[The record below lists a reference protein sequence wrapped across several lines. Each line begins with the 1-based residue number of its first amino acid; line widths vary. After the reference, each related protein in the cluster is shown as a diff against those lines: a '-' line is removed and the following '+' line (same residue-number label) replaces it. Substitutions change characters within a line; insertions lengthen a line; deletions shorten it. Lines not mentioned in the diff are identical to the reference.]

1 VSDSPVGYPATLSI
15 DVKEAE
21 RDKVSV
27 GFRPFVAIP
36 ILIILGL
43 LTGASFQWEH
53 SMWNYEMPVA
63 GLVPLP
69 TLLMILFQQ
78 KYPRWWFD
86 WNLALARFGTRVAAF
101 MTLLHDDYPS
111 TDELQYVHLD
121 IPYPDVKAE
130 LNRWMPLV
138 KWFLAI
144 PHLFIL
150 AFLSIAV
157 FFCTVFA
164 WFAILFTGR
173 YPQSLVGFIVG
184 YLRWEVR
191 VAAYAF
197 LLTTDIYPPFSLEA

>member
-1 VSDSPVGYPATLSI
+1 VGYPATLSV
-15 DVKEAE
+15 DVKETE

-27 GFRPFVAIP
+27 GFRLFVGIP

-43 LTGASFQWEH
+43 LTGTSFRWEH
-53 SMWNYEMPVA
+53 SMWDYGFPVA
-63 GLVPLP
+63 GLVLLP
-69 TLLMILFQQ
+69 TVLMILFQQ

-86 WNLALARFGTRVAAF
+86 WNLALARFGTRVAVF
-101 MTLLHDDYPS
+101 MALLHDDYPS
-111 TDELQYVHLD
+111 TDEPQYVHLD
-121 IPYPDVKAE
+121 IPYPDVKAD

-173 YPQSLVGFIVG
+173 YPQSLSGFIVG
-184 YLRWEVR
+184 YLRWQVR
-191 VAAYAF
+191 VGAYAF